1 MNNKIRACFNF
12 FKKRNIFFKYIAL
25 IEPTSPLRE
34 KNDIDKFSS
43 LATDM
48 LMFHDIRP
56 FETNEHC
63 GVYQAIQDSN
73 SVLDEEISVADEMGI
88 GIKYIK

>member
-1 MNNKIRACFNF
+1 
-12 FKKRNIFFKYIAL
+12 
-25 IEPTSPLRE
+25 
-34 KNDIDKFSS
+34 
-43 LATDM
+43 M

-56 FETNEHC
+56 FVTNEHC

-73 SVLDEEISVADEMGI
+73 IVLDEEISVADEMGI